1 MSARAAELD
10 ALVAGALSLA
20 VARYLHDV
28 PAAREHAPAAWLG
41 RGAAEWSARPLAE
54 IEREAD
60 HRLAVLDAWEHAVR
74 ELEPELWEDRRPD
87 ALIARLQLQSA
98 RSGAFG
104 SAAGALADFL
114 RAVGAE
120 HRALDVH

>member
-1 MSARAAELD
+1 MSEQLD

-28 PAAREHAPAAWLG
+28 PAARERAPSAWLG
-41 RGAAEWSARPLAE
+41 HGAAQWSARSTAE
-54 IEREAD
+54 IVREAD
-60 HRLAVLDAWEHAVR
+60 HRLAVLDAWEHDAR
-74 ELEPELWEDRRPD
+74 ERDPELWEQRR
-87 ALIARLQLQSA
+87 AEAAIARLQLQSA

-120 HRALDVH
+120 HRMLDVH